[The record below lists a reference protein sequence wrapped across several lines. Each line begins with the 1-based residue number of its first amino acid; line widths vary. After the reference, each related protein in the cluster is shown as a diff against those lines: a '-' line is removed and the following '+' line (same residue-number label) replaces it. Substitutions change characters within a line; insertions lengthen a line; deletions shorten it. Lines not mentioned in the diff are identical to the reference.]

1 MGDAASETMGTS
13 IFTEAVSELEAA
25 GYDSMGF
32 AVEDSQIVCVECDGS
47 VDPSASQ
54 VAGMLR
60 YQTDAGEGHVF
71 AMSCTHCEAR
81 GLLFIGAEALA
92 GGVGDIVGVLE
103 SRVRGS

>member
-1 MGDAASETMGTS
+1 MGDTAGDTMGMTA
-13 IFTEAVSELEAA
+13 FTEAVSQLEAA

-32 AVEDSQIVCVECDGS
+32 AVEDARIVCVECDAS

-71 AMSCTHCEAR
+71 AIGCTSCNAR

-103 SRVRGS
+103 NRARGS